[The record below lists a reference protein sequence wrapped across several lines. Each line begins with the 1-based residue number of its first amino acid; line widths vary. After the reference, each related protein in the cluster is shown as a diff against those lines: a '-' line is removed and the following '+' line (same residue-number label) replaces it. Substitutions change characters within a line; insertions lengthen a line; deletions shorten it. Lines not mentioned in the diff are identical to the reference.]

1 MMSRVLLVPDA
12 FAPRQWALSDLEK
25 VLARAGFLVEQPL
38 SDAPLTEALAAGL
51 PLVKAAVLV
60 LSSQYGAGESGSSI
74 PQMAFPVLLNWVR
87 QHEGA
92 RLFIWYPP
100 QLGRDLPDEA
110 QMRLIGEIRKSLDER
125 MVFTNVSSPIE
136 FVDDVRHALESRPE
150 KHAEANPTEVFLM
163 SNQLDEGEAAGVRE
177 LLEDIVPTVE
187 LIMDQESGLD
197 YATVCLEQI
206 RHSKL
211 AVVYFKTSSDWA
223 LPFAQE
229 IWKKLGGAGTPTPI
243 LLIGDTEP
251 EENQQIR
258 FRAPKVVSMIVDGIL
273 IPLEIK
279 VQYDR
284 AAAGLI
290 S

>member
-12 FAPRQWALSDLEK
+12 FAPRQWAISDLEK
-25 VLARAGFLVEQPL
+25 VLSRAGFLIDHPTL
-38 SDAPLTEALAAGL
+38 GPSFAGDLATALNQAE
-51 PLVKAAVLV
+51 AAVLV
-60 LSSQYGAGESGSSI
+60 LSSQFGEDESGASI
-74 PQMAFPVLLNWVR
+74 PQTAFPVLLNWLR
-87 QHEGA
+87 EHENA

-136 FVDDVRHALESRPE
+136 FVDDVRHALETRPE
-150 KHAEANPTEVFLM
+150 KKAEAHPTEVFLM

-187 LIMDQESGLD
+187 MIMDQESGLD

-243 LLIGDTEP
+243 LLIGDTDP
-251 EENQQIR
+251 EENQQVR

-290 S
+290 A